1 MIYEIR
7 HQMEYRYSVPVYLE
21 PHLLHLMPRTDAA
34 QTLKHYSLRI
44 EPEPLLLNTITDG
57 LGNPAQEVW
66 FRGMTDRLLLESC
79 SVVDVVRQ
87 NPFDYLLR
95 DSSLRIPAGYPQV
108 LLPFLQP
115 YRHEKKTDERVLEF
129 ADKAVARSGSE
140 TVAFLSELCLQI
152 CRMIRNVSRADGNP
166 WAPAKTLAQGKG
178 ACRDLAVLFMACC
191 RSQGLAA
198 RFTSGYAD
206 GASSLSGHELHAWVE
221 VYLEG
226 AGWRGYDPTTGLA
239 VCDQHVAIASSPDPQ
254 LVTPVMGTLRS
265 NTASSILRTQVSIQ
279 AQHDL
284 PSPAAYQSVA

>member
-7 HQMEYRYSVPVYLE
+7 HQVEYRYSVPVYLE
-21 PHLLHLMPRTDAA
+21 PHQLHLLPRTDAA
-34 QTLKHYSLRI
+34 QTLKQFRMHM
-44 EPEPLLLNTITDG
+44 EPEPLLLNTIMDG
-57 LGNPAQEVW
+57 LGNPAHEVW
-66 FRGMTDRLLLESC
+66 FRGMTDRLFIESL
-79 SVVDVVRQ
+79 SVVDVIRQ

-95 DSSLRIPAGYPQV
+95 DSSLRIPAGYPLALV
-108 LLPFLQP
+108 PFLQP
-115 YRHEKKTDERVLEF
+115 YRVEKNEHEKVLEF
-129 ADKAVARSGSE
+129 ADQAVSRSGSE

-152 CRMIRNVSRADGNP
+152 RRSIKNISRSDGDP
-166 WAPAKTLAQGKG
+166 WAPAKTLSQGKG

-191 RSQGLAA
+191 RAQGLAA

-206 GASSLSGHELHAWVE
+206 GASSLDGHELHAWVE

-239 VCDQHVAIASSPDPQ
+239 VCEQHVAIASSPNPQ

-265 NTASSILRTQVSIQ
+265 NTATSVLRTWVSVRSQ
-279 AQHDL
+279 TDL